1 MLVGMDGEAVL
12 VVALDDAAER
22 AGLEL
27 EGAVFDVHPLTPTA
41 TTTTPTSRMMT
52 ARFTF

>member
-1 MLVGMDGEAVL
+1 MLVGMDDEAVL
-12 VVALDDAAER
+12 VVVLDDTAEW

-41 TTTTPTSRMMT
+41 TIITPTSRMMT
-52 ARFTF
+52 RFTF